1 MKSRAKAHK
10 QITRMGQDGGQPS
23 AAILMVIIVS
33 LALALD
39 LRLEPRKAK
48 KPKFNFRLPK
58 FAVNVP

>member
-1 MKSRAKAHK
+1 MHNEPRMKSRAKANK

-39 LRLEPRKAK
+39 FMLGSVVYLS
-48 KPKFNFRLPK
+48 
-58 FAVNVP
+58 V

>member
-1 MKSRAKAHK
+1 
-10 QITRMGQDGGQPS
+10 MGQDGGQPS